1 MNSHSALQKLI
12 KFNATMGGPSQPN
25 EYFQGS
31 WDAAIAFALS
41 RALGDTYTI
50 SIWDDVER
58 KNRHYNMRGEQ
69 S

>member
-1 MNSHSALQKLI
+1 
-12 KFNATMGGPSQPN
+12 MGGPSQPN